1 MNRLAIL
8 ILPFLLTACATF
20 DNNEY
25 ARLVDMR
32 HELRESRCAIDND
45 VRVMIQT
52 IDGHAAW
59 LSIYSKYLPN
69 NNPTIVMLDSY
80 KQTLED
86 LRNNY
91 KGQTPSVVYCRI
103 KIKNMQEQLDII
115 LDTTARRPRF

>member
-1 MNRLAIL
+1 VNRLAIL
-8 ILPFLLTACATF
+8 VLPFLLTACATF

-32 HELRESRCAIDND
+32 HELRESRCAVDND

-52 IDGHAAW
+52 IDDHAAW

-115 LDTTARRPRF
+115 LDTTARRPRS